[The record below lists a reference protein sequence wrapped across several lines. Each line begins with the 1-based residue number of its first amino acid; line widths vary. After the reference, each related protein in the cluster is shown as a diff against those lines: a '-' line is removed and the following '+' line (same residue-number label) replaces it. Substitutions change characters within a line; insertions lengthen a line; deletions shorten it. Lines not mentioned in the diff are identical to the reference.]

1 MKIKEVISKTEL
13 TDKAIRLYIDNGL
26 VAPSIDESYSGR
38 KSIDFSDDDV
48 ERLSN
53 IALLR
58 KAGFSISDIKEIIE
72 SDEKAQAV
80 VKRFI
85 EETENN
91 IQHETDIV
99 EKLRNIPAEN
109 GFSMETICESLSK
122 TVEEKQVPIED
133 LRLSFKEKC
142 KRNFAVTFAAGGIAL
157 SVVSL
162 IIVVVFWK
170 TNFIHTNLSDGTFE
184 CSLICYGG
192 ILLIF
197 ILSSILLIINW
208 NNVFIGKKKKITD
221 WFSGALS
228 LAIVTLATLSFFSS
242 VLGSLFLSTFIC
254 SQTTDIKD
262 YLVFDKFIEDEYGI
276 EIKKIFPKEIPESA
290 TKTPDRIFEESYPL
304 TTKYYYR
311 HSYVL
316 DPDFD
321 IVAEW
326 VLPQDEYEKAKKE
339 LSGKELYTITKN
351 DWNIMV
357 FVDGYEP
364 GRYSL
369 EQYFW
374 RDNWDNDGYWYLM
387 FAYNDKTNKVRYI
400 AAYAIDSYEYGPYY
414 LSLDW

>member
-122 TVEEKQVPIED
+122 TVDEKQVPIED

-162 IIVVVFWK
+162 IIVVVFLENK
-170 TNFIHTNLSDGTFE
+170 FYPH
-184 CSLICYGG
+184 
-192 ILLIF
+192 
-197 ILSSILLIINW
+197 
-208 NNVFIGKKKKITD
+208 K
-221 WFSGALS
+221 
-228 LAIVTLATLSFFSS
+228 SF
-242 VLGSLFLSTFIC
+242 
-254 SQTTDIKD
+254 
-262 YLVFDKFIEDEYGI
+262 
-276 EIKKIFPKEIPESA
+276 
-290 TKTPDRIFEESYPL
+290 
-304 TTKYYYR
+304 
-311 HSYVL
+311 
-316 DPDFD
+316 
-321 IVAEW
+321 
-326 VLPQDEYEKAKKE
+326 
-339 LSGKELYTITKN
+339 
-351 DWNIMV
+351 
-357 FVDGYEP
+357 
-364 GRYSL
+364 
-369 EQYFW
+369 
-374 RDNWDNDGYWYLM
+374 
-387 FAYNDKTNKVRYI
+387 
-400 AAYAIDSYEYGPYY
+400 
-414 LSLDW
+414 